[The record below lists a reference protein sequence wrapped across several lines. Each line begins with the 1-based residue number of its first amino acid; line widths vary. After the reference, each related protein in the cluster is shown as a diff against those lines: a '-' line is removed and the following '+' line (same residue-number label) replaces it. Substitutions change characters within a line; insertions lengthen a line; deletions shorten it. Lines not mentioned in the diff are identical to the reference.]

1 MEQIFEKAAIE
12 LSKVTPSFVKNQCK
26 NIAQLHYSSGVM
38 GFIVNELID
47 NGSLIV
53 PKEKTN
59 LAIWGINHKQAKAS
73 ADFRHSFFYSYRSIA

>member
-1 MEQIFEKAAIE
+1 MEQIFQKATSE
-12 LSKVTPSFVKNQCK
+12 LVKVFPSFVKDQCK

-53 PKEKTN
+53 PKEKN
-59 LAIWGINHKQAKAS
+59 KSCHLGHKS
-73 ADFRHSFFYSYRSIA
+73 